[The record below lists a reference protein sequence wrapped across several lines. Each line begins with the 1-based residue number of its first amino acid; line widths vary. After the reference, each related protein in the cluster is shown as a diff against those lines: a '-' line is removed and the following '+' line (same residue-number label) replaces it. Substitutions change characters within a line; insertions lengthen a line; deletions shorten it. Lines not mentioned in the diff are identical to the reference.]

1 MSLRDRLLQGEAGIA
16 VWGGGYIGASD
27 AAFYA
32 KHGVRSLIVELDKDK
47 VDKINRGEM
56 PYPDMASWLGFDTKP
71 LQKMFS
77 ATLDWSKALSLGYSV
92 HLICVNTEK
101 DGKICSDFLADV
113 AGKIAKSETRPLII
127 LESTMAPNWVDRVVK
142 PKLGGGARIVV
153 APRRDWFTIA
163 SHNIETLDRVVGAT
177 SPRVLKDAVEVLS
190 IVSSKIHEA
199 SSYRIAELVKCVENA
214 YRYVEIALAYQ
225 LSFAYP
231 GTDIREV
238 LKLCGTKWNMET
250 FYPNL
255 GVAGYC
261 IPESAEYVLSGA
273 EFDSELTLLVEA
285 QEADRKMVH
294 MIVDHFRFKR
304 LGNKVVILGLSY
316 KGGLKVHIHS
326 ASLRLA
332 KELYASLGISPLIN
346 DPLYSDD
353 EIREITGFEPARFP
367 EGMRG
372 CDCVILA
379 TDHNEYRS
387 AQKKEFYEALKGCK
401 LILDCHGWWSNLA
414 DRFEKMGIE
423 YHEIGDA
430 GWLR

>member
-1 MSLRDRLLQGEAGIA
+1 MSLRDRLLQGDAGIA

-32 KHGVRSLIVELDKDK
+32 KHGVRSLIVELDSVK
-47 VDKINRGEM
+47 VDKINSGEM
-56 PYPDMASWLGFDTKP
+56 PYPDMTSWLGFDTKP

-77 ATLDWSKALSLGYSV
+77 ATLDWYEALSPDYPV
-92 HLICVNTEK
+92 HLVCVNTEK

-113 AGKIAKSETRPLII
+113 AGKIAKTETKPLII
-127 LESTMAPNWVDRVVK
+127 VESTLAPGWVDRVVR
-142 PKLGGGARIVV
+142 PKMRGSRIAV
-153 APRRDWFTIA
+153 APRRDWFTILGR
-163 SHNIETLDRVVGAT
+163 NIETLDRVVGAT

-190 IVSSKIHEA
+190 IVSSKIHKA

-214 YRYVEIALAYQ
+214 YRYVEISLAYQ
-225 LSFAYP
+225 LTFAYP
-231 GTDIREV
+231 SIDIREV
-238 LKLCGTKWNMET
+238 LKLCGTKWNLET

-261 IPESAEYVLSGA
+261 IPESAKYVLSGA
-273 EFDSELTLLVEA
+273 EFESELTLLVAA

-294 MIVDHFRFKR
+294 MIVDHFRFKQIGHR
-304 LGNKVVILGLSY
+304 VVILGLAY

-326 ASLRLA
+326 ASVRLA
-332 KELYASLGISPLIN
+332 KELHNSLGISPLIN

-367 EGMRG
+367 EGLKG
-372 CDCVILA
+372 CDCIVLA
-379 TDHNEYRS
+379 TDHNEYKS
-387 AQKKEFYEALKGCK
+387 CPKKCLYEALEGCK